1 MGRMGR
7 IAWTCAVMAGLCDHA
22 ATTHTLYVA
31 AGATNT
37 VAELLEGTVPAA
49 GDWIEKTGAGTLV
62 AVAAYKDTQLNWRI
76 REGVYYVPNAVGAR
90 AHKGGSTLVVC
101 DGATVNLQGS
111 QSDVF
116 DGYWDVSLAG
126 QGTGEGNNL
135 GALAIGGGMTNPSL
149 GANARFVLTGDA
161 TLYTYGTMN
170 ALFSGVNAAAGSTL
184 DMNGHTLTVRGKDA
198 ASLFR
203 PRWKWTVQN
212 PGPLVFRNGV
222 FARHKTTNDI
232 ADNLPRVTL
241 TEGAT
246 LDVYASPSL
255 WNLVDEFSFEAG
267 TGIQKTANY
276 GETGAAMTLRTVIGP
291 PTVDANVATLT
302 ITRSLVAR
310 GTDLAAGKVLT
321 TVNALAFSDAC
332 TLDVTDW
339 APLSFTAGTTY
350 VAARSSTAIT
360 GTPTLSEATARIFSL
375 ANTGTELVL
384 TVKDNVIDVAARAP
398 LAEGADAATANAAA
412 WAALCHDVG
421 GTDNLVFAFRAGD
434 WSFGDA
440 LDATAC
446 TGTNT
451 TFWGTGPA
459 SLLRSPLH
467 LGAATGVTVRGLK
480 FADLAGPAVVAVR
493 TDGLVLTDCALDG
506 VAGAY
511 TDGANYPFAAVDVT
525 DLEACAN
532 TFANARYAAQAYLE
546 GGSQTARSDTQA
558 GRLVVNIPSGEWIG
572 WSNFVAR
579 ICLDPEKPTRQGL
592 LKLGAGTFDPAADL
606 AAALVTNID
615 IRAGQYVARTDTHLG
630 VAGQGVQVRA
640 GANLTFAN
648 AGSAATRAAL
658 NRTIRIAGTGIGTQ
672 NPAVR
677 FSGGY
682 LWNKTES
689 ITWILDDDAT
699 MYNNCTGETGV
710 FLWSHVQANG
720 HTLTLKGRGA
730 DANFRFGR
738 TCTWTGGGAVV
749 VDGVTLSA
757 SSYNNAYPDIVN
769 PAAYAPTDNTFPL
782 FTFRNGARLVPDS
795 HELFSLIARADF
807 APGTT
812 IRTKDARRT
821 YAAFQELVGT
831 PTVAATITNLVVAGS
846 YRARAADVFADA
858 PSLLTADGALTFA
871 DGATFELDD
880 PSAAPPTTT
889 YALCEAAGGITGKP
903 LPAGGTAQAGWTL
916 RADGAT
922 RLLLGPAAGTVL
934 LLR

>member
-1 MGRMGR
+1 MGRMER
-7 IAWTCAVMAGLCDHA
+7 TVWTCAVVAGLCGHA
-22 ATTHTLYVA
+22 ATTHTLHVA

-76 REGVYYVPNAVGAR
+76 KEGVYYVPNAVGTK
-90 AHKGGSTLVVC
+90 AHKGNSTLVVC
-101 DGATVNLQGS
+101 DGATVNLQGG

-116 DGYWDVSLAG
+116 DGYWVVSLAG

-149 GANARFVLTGDA
+149 GGNSRFELTGDT
-161 TLYTYGTMN
+161 TLYSYGTMN
-170 ALFSGVNAAAGSTL
+170 ALFSGTGKTNGSTL

-203 PRWKWTVQN
+203 PRWKWTVKN

-222 FARHKTTNDI
+222 FARHKELNDI
-232 ADNLPRVTL
+232 AGGLPRVTL
-241 TEGAT
+241 TEGAA

-255 WNLVDEFSFEAG
+255 WDLVNEFSFETG
-267 TGIQKTANY
+267 TGIRKTAKY
-276 GETGAAMTLRTVIGP
+276 GETGAAMSLQTVIGP

-310 GTDLAAGKVLT
+310 GADLAAGKILT
-321 TVNALAFSDAC
+321 TENALVFADSS

-339 APLSFTAGTTY
+339 AALSFAAGTTY

-360 GTPTLSEATARIFSL
+360 GTPALSEAAARIFSL
-375 ANTGTELVL
+375 ANTGKELVL
-384 TVKDNVIDVAARAP
+384 TVKDNVIDVASRAP
-398 LAEGADAATANAAA
+398 LAEGAAAAAANAAA
-412 WAALCHDVG
+412 WAALCRDVG
-421 GTDNLVFAFRAGD
+421 GRDNLVFAFRAGD

-446 TGTNT
+446 TGANT

-459 SLLRSPLH
+459 SLLRSSLH

-480 FADLAGPAVVAVR
+480 FADLAGPAVVATQ
-493 TDGLVLTDCALDG
+493 TDGLVITDCALDG
-506 VAGAY
+506 VAGTY
-511 TDGANYPFAAVDVT
+511 VDGANYPFAAVNVT
-525 DLEACAN
+525 DLEAYAN
-532 TFANARYAAQAYLE
+532 TFAHARYAAQAYLE
-546 GGSQTARSDTQA
+546 GGSQTDRSDAQS

-579 ICLDPEKPTRQGL
+579 TCLDPHKPTRQGL
-592 LKLGAGTFDPAADL
+592 LKLGAGTFDPAANL
-606 AAALVTNID
+606 AAALITNID
-615 IRAGQYVARTDTHLG
+615 VRAGQYVARADTHLG
-630 VAGQGVQVRA
+630 VAKQGVQVRA
-640 GANLTFAN
+640 GANLTFAD
-648 AGSAATRAAL
+648 ATRAAH
-658 NRTIRIAGTGIGTQ
+658 NRTIRIAGTGTGTQ

-677 FSGGY
+677 FSGNS
-682 LWNKTES
+682 LWNKADT

-710 FLWSHVQANG
+710 FLWANVQANG
-720 HTLTLKGRGA
+720 HTLTLKGKGTE
-730 DANFRFGR
+730 ANFRFGR
-738 TCTWTGGGAVV
+738 TCSWTGGGAVV
-749 VDGVTLSA
+749 VDGVSLSA
-757 SSYNNAYPDIVN
+757 SPHDNNYPSVVN
-769 PAAYAPTDNTFPL
+769 PTAYAPTDNQFPL
-782 FTFRNGARLVPDS
+782 FTFRNGARLMPDS

-812 IRTKDARRT
+812 IQTKAPRKT
-821 YAAFQELVGT
+821 YAVFQELVGT
-831 PTVAATITNLVVAGS
+831 PTAASTITNLVVAGS
-846 YRARAADVFADA
+846 YRARAADVFAEA
-858 PSLLTADGALTFA
+858 PSLLTAAGALTFA

-880 PSAAPPTTT
+880 PSAARPTST
-889 YALCEAAGGITGKP
+889 YTLCEAAGGITGKP

-922 RLLLGPAAGTVL
+922 RLLLGPAASTVL